1 MTTLATTAAL
11 TDKGEITISEAIR
24 TALGWQLGEILA
36 VADGELTADHVTLRA
51 YRLLLESSAGASPV
65 ALTLLKGEGLV
76 LLPEPVRR
84 TLGVR
89 RGVRVRVAEIGGGVR
104 LSLVTR

>member
-1 MTTLATTAAL
+1 MTTLATTTAV
-11 TDKGEITISEAIR
+11 TEKGEVAIPEPLSR
-24 TALGWQLGEILA
+24 ALGWQLGEVLA
-36 VADGELTADHVTLRA
+36 VITGELTADHVTLRA
-51 YRLLLESSAGASPV
+51 FRLLEEPDAGASLV

-89 RGVRVRVAEIGGGVR
+89 RGVRVRVVEINGGVR
-104 LSLVTR
+104 LSLVKR